1 MYKFR
6 VENDFYIS
14 NEEIHSSENGVVVE
28 FKINVILFMIFLLLI
43 SKSFLSFSTLFSN
56 IPSAKLVMQAN
67 FKFIL
72 IILSHHHLMRFN
84 FQSTRSNFGHL
95 FSNFNAIFL
104 IVLLVLICPVGQS
117 KQVVVV
123 NRANPSAIYR
133 EAWQYILLLQGEV
146 EKCSVQSGGGD
157 PVVVV
162 FSGVWDCFRWFQ
174 YNLVPLGNQNCHT
187 SLQYILVYY
196 LQLVYSIY
204 KRLDRQKFDY

>member
-1 MYKFR
+1 MYFR

-14 NEEIHSSENGVVVE
+14 NTVVK
-28 FKINVILFMIFLLLI
+28 FKIILFMIFLLLI

-72 IILSHHHLMRFN
+72 IILSHHLMRFN

-104 IVLLVLICPVGQS
+104 ILLLVLICPVGQS
-117 KQVVVV
+117 KYQVVVV

-133 EAWQYILLLQGEV
+133 EAWQYTLYYYVVLLQGEV

>member
-1 MYKFR
+1 MYQFR
-6 VENDFYIS
+6 VENDFYLS
-14 NEEIHSSENGVVVE
+14 NEVVK
-28 FKINVILFMIFLLLI
+28 FKINIILFMIFLFLI
-43 SKSFLSFSTLFSN
+43 SKLFLSFSTLFSN

-72 IILSHHHLMRFN
+72 IILSHHYLMRFN

-104 IVLLVLICPVGQS
+104 ILLFCICPVGQS

-133 EAWQYILLLQGEV
+133 EAWQYTLYYYVVLLQGEV
-146 EKCSVQSGGGD
+146 EKCGVQSGGGD
-157 PVVVV
+157 PVVV

-196 LQLVYSIY
+196 LQLAYSIY

>member
-43 SKSFLSFSTLFSN
+43 PKLFLSFSALFSN

-104 IVLLVLICPVGQS
+104 ILLVLCPVGQS

-133 EAWQYILLLQGEV
+133 EAWQYTLYVLLLLCSITTRGGREMQCSKRRRRSRRRRLQRRLGLLQV
-146 EKCSVQSGGGD
+146 VSVQPCAAWKSEL
-157 PVVVV
+157 PY
-162 FSGVWDCFRWFQ
+162 FSTI
-174 YNLVPLGNQNCHT
+174 YT
-187 SLQYILVYY
+187 SLLPIASIQYI
-196 LQLVYSIY
+196 QET
-204 KRLDRQKFDY
+204 

>member
-1 MYKFR
+1 MYQFW
-6 VENDFYIS
+6 VLENDFYIS

-43 SKSFLSFSTLFSN
+43 PKLFLSFSALFSN

-133 EAWQYILLLQGEV
+133 EAWQYTLYVLYYYVVLLQGEV

-157 PVVVV
+157 PVVV

-187 SLQYILVYY
+187 SLQYILVLPTYI
-196 LQLVYSIY
+196 QET
-204 KRLDRQKFDY
+204 

>member
-28 FKINVILFMIFLLLI
+28 FKINVILSMIFLLLI
-43 SKSFLSFSTLFSN
+43 SKLFLSFSTLFSN

-84 FQSTRSNFGHL
+84 FQSTISNFGHL

-104 IVLLVLICPVGQS
+104 IVLLVLTYMSGGAIEVGSSSESS
-117 KQVVVV
+117 KPECYISRSMVV
-123 NRANPSAIYR
+123 YT
-133 EAWQYILLLQGEV
+133 ILL
-146 EKCSVQSGGGD
+146 CSIS
-157 PVVVV
+157 
-162 FSGVWDCFRWFQ
+162 
-174 YNLVPLGNQNCHT
+174 
-187 SLQYILVYY
+187 YY
-196 LQLVYSIY
+196 Y
-204 KRLDRQKFDY
+204 RGR